1 MNGVQAK
8 IRRFARCRLR
18 LVNEMKKSM
27 KRVLCMLLCTSLLT
41 GCSFI
46 AGGDDLL
53 QAPKPQESYVRLQ
66 EQLEEIMGDKMTYVS
81 PQSGSNRNTV
91 TFEDIDADGE
101 KEAIAF
107 LREGTGGKI
116 YVYAFDLVEDE
127 YQSIGRVE
135 GPGSALGS
143 MSFMDM
149 GEDAGKLIV
158 LTWTLS
164 GDVKQG
170 LTVCSVENGK
180 LTDLLDATYTSY
192 TLSDMD
198 NDGAEE
204 LFTVAYD
211 DTAARKTAQVYD
223 YIDGKDAAGGKMLL
237 LSQADATQ
245 DVQSVANIASGGLD
259 ANGSQAVFVDNK
271 FENDNGMQTDIYV
284 LEKTK
289 LRNIAV
295 SASASTYRSMAL
307 YYSEDIDGDGIIEV
321 PQLQPMPGYEDR
333 EAADTLWMVDWYE
346 YSMNGTTQ
354 RKQTTYDSMAE
365 GWMLK
370 LPNNWRGH
378 VTAAASSTAGVSQTT
393 FMQVGS
399 VDTPLLTI
407 YVFTGDDR
415 EEASSMGGLI
425 DLGST
430 SEICFAAKLG
440 SSEGELQITRDQVV
454 HAFSML
460 QNEWT

>member
-1 MNGVQAK
+1 
-8 IRRFARCRLR
+8 
-18 LVNEMKKSM
+18 
-27 KRVLCMLLCTSLLT
+27 MLLCAAMLT

-46 AGGDDLL
+46 SGGDDLL

-66 EQLEEIMGDKMTYVS
+66 EQLEKIMGDKMTYVS
-81 PQSGSNRNTV
+81 PQSGTNRNTV

-116 YVYAFDLVEDE
+116 YVYAFDLVDDE

-143 MSFMDM
+143 MSFMEM
-149 GEDAGKLIV
+149 GSDTGKLIV

-180 LTDLLDATYTSY
+180 LTDLLDATYTGF
-192 TLSDMD
+192 TVSDMD
-198 NDGAEE
+198 DDGAEE

-211 DTAARKTAQVYD
+211 DAAGRKTAQVYD
-223 YIDGKDAAGGKMLL
+223 YINGKDSAGGKMLL
-237 LSQADATQ
+237 LSQTDATQ
-245 DVQSVANIASGGLD
+245 DVQSVANITTGGLD
-259 ANGSQAVFVDNK
+259 ADGSQAIFVDNK

-289 LRNIAV
+289 LRNVAV
-295 SASASTYRSMAL
+295 SATASTYRSIAL

-321 PQLQPMPGYEDR
+321 PQLQAMPGYENRDAT
-333 EAADTLWMVDWYE
+333 ETLWMVDWYE

-370 LPNNWRGH
+370 FPNSWRGR
-378 VTAAASSTAGVSQTT
+378 VTAATTSAAGVSQTT
-393 FMQVGS
+393 FMEIGS
-399 VDTPLLTI
+399 VDAPLLTI

-415 EEASSMGGLI
+415 EEASAMGGLV

-430 SEICFAAKLG
+430 ADICFAAKLG
-440 SSEGELQITRDQVV
+440 ESAGDLQLTKDQVT
-454 HAFSML
+454 HLFGIIK
-460 QNEWT
+460 NEWT